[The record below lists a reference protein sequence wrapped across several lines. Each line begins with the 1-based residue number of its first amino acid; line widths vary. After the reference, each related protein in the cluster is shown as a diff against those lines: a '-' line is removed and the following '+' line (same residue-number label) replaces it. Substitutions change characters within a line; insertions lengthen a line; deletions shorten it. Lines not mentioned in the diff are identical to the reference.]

1 MGSSS
6 VGTATMPAKEQP
18 GLLNTLESTQV
29 MEKGWVWLF
38 FGGRRGAEEGMLICL
53 RNSSHS
59 LKMKV
64 DRRLESMGKLV
75 HFYKAVA

>member
-29 MEKGWVWLF
+29 TEKQLEKAFVWGWER
-38 FGGRRGAEEGMLICL
+38 GQGRQ
-53 RNSSHS
+53 
-59 LKMKV
+59 V
-64 DRRLESMGKLV
+64 DAS
-75 HFYKAVA
+75 YK